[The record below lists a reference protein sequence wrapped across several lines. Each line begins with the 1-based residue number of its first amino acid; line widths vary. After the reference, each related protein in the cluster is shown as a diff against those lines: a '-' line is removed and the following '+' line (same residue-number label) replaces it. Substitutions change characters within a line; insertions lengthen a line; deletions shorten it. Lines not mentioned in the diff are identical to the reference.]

1 VANGFVKTNQLEAS
15 KNYIVAQARRGTA
28 QSVTAYEGAF
38 RTVVAINLNNMVIHN
53 NGGGNFTDSPLF
65 LNGTYVRSQ
74 APTIAGFPLRDQ
86 AANYD
91 GRYTKAFYRDATVTP
106 YDTTGTTN
114 NRYIWVTTEIVSSF
128 YMQTLGGVNYRGQ
141 QYQGDSGECMTG
153 GYGDLTYAFNPGAS
167 SDPTAIN

>member
-1 VANGFVKTNQLEAS
+1 
-15 KNYIVAQARRGTA
+15 VAQARRGTA

-38 RTVVAINLNNMVIHN
+38 RTVVALNLNGMAVDNSN
-53 NGGGNFTDSPLF
+53 TDRGGDYESSPLF
-65 LNGTYVRSQ
+65 LNGTNVRSQ

-91 GRYTKAFYRDATVTP
+91 GRYTKAFYREALTTP
-106 YDTTGTTN
+106 YATTGGTN

-128 YMQTLGGVNYRGQ
+128 YMQTLGGRNYRGQ

-153 GYGDLTYAFNPGAS
+153 GYGDLTYAFDAGAS
-167 SDPTAIN
+167 GDGN